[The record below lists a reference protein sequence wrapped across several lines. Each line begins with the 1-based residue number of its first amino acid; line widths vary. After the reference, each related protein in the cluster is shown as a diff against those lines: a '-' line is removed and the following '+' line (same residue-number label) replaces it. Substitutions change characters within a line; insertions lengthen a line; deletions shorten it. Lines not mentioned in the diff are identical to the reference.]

1 MTKFNVSYDQF
12 FEDGKK
18 FEVVRQTDMISYPAF
33 LKYFADLKA
42 LERDNL
48 IIGINFTYAWMPTIF
63 KFGPDKSEDKLEC
76 RLEDGLECGLRIL
89 NCAKRGKALTNKQLE
104 VLKKLFNNSL
114 VGTSK
119 LLHFIRPDVFA
130 IWDSRVYRY
139 LKKTEPY
146 YDRISD
152 TGTFLDY
159 QAFCKDIVKQPQ
171 FGNLQRDIEQKV
183 GYEMSPLRVAEL
195 VMYANGVARKK
206 GIMREGQ

>member
-33 LKYFADLKA
+33 LKYFADLEA

-63 KFGPDKSEDKLEC
+63 EFCSDK
-76 RLEDGLECGLRIL
+76 LEDGLEIL
-89 NCAKRGKALTNKQLE
+89 NSAKDGNALTSDQLE
-104 VLKKLFNNSL
+104 LLKKLFNNSL

-159 QAFCKDIVKQPQ
+159 QTFCKDIVKQPQ

-195 VMYANGVARKK
+195 VMYANGDKDNGDHA
-206 GIMREGQ
+206 